1 MLTLQVIACIGIITG
16 AFLLFHIR
24 LNDFTGIEQ
33 EPELVHEIERLYAP
47 HI

>member
-24 LNDFTGIEQ
+24 LNGRT
-33 EPELVHEIERLYAP
+33 ERNP
-47 HI
+47 